1 MLEGEA
7 DIAIDVDLLLAVNV
21 LGAHLSPR
29 HGALP
34 GELQSL
40 FKGHRKEKLNQVTR
54 NTNKLRRWAQCVR

>member
-7 DIAIDVDLLLAVNV
+7 DITIDVDLLLAVNV

-34 GELQSL
+34 GEL
-40 FKGHRKEKLNQVTR
+40 
-54 NTNKLRRWAQCVR
+54 